1 MAFEVDPGA
10 QVRVAAEQG
19 AEMAEPAARR
29 VLLRRIPPSSA
40 QGRHTRA
47 ARAYA
52 EPEPG
57 QEVRLP
63 PVKIVVSTTRHGGVA
78 C

>member
-10 QVRVAAEQG
+10 QVRVAAEQQ
-19 AEMAEPAARR
+19 AEQAEPATKR
-29 VLLRRIPPSSA
+29 VMLRRIPPSSA
-40 QGRHTRA
+40 HGRHIRA

-52 EPEPG
+52 EPEPRR
-57 QEVRLP
+57 EVRLP

-78 C
+78 